1 MQFRRR
7 FEKKDPE
14 SRIHFERYR
23 TVTWNKNRL
32 WRYLGLLILVFLL
45 LHYMDKF

>member
-7 FEKKDPE
+7 FKGDPQTK
-14 SRIHFERYR
+14 IKFERYR

-32 WRYLGLLILVFLL
+32 WRYLGLLILVILL
-45 LHYMDKF
+45 MYYMNKF